1 MLTEPNGKDNCQYC
15 AKNKAER
22 IEMQLVPQDDAEGD
36 LDDVAEDVDIHR
48 QDAPMLQ

>member
-1 MLTEPNGKDNCQYC
+1 
-15 AKNKAER
+15 
-22 IEMQLVPQDDAEGD
+22 MQLVPQDDAEGN

>member
-1 MLTEPNGKDNCQYC
+1 MLTEPDEKDNCQYC
-15 AKNKAER
+15 TQNETER

-48 QDAPMLQ
+48 QDTPRLQ